1 MHGFLVKRIKLRFP
15 FGDIIIPAL
24 KQLFRDLI
32 IPLTIMNVNDMVQTE
47 YGSGI
52 VTEVRDNDILVQLG
66 IASVSAFKRE
76 DIEVIGS
83 V

>member
-1 MHGFLVKRIKLRFP
+1 LVKRIKLRFP

-24 KQLFRDLI
+24 KQLFRYGN
-32 IPLTIMNVNDMVQTE
+32 IPLTIMNVNDMVQTK

>member
-1 MHGFLVKRIKLRFP
+1 
-15 FGDIIIPAL
+15 
-24 KQLFRDLI
+24 
-32 IPLTIMNVNDMVQTE
+32 MNVNDMVETE
-47 YGSGI
+47 YGTGI